1 MRDYARLYT
10 LLLSD
15 LGLQDGDDL
24 GVLSDLDARAVAVRS
39 LASSFYKKLCPLG
52 NSAHADAA
60 ALVKFQAINAG
71 MSDEPW
77 DFAASSEV
85 ESVFYDYF
93 KDHLLKT
100 LQPDESGCF
109 DLEFIREHMGPGP
122 GAAQKADSTWMVSKL
137 FESPMSY
144 TNEDLIRY
152 YRAALIETGSWA
164 DAERRRNDLFG
175 FVRVEGGK
183 LFFAPKNAEISRT
196 CCTEANLNLLMQ
208 MAAGAFLELRLKRH
222 FGISLSTQ
230 PDNNRE
236 LACVGSID
244 GSFGTIDLVSA
255 SDSIAVQPWRR
266 YFPKGFLKSWMEMCR
281 SEVAVLP
288 DGSKVVLRMISTMG
302 NGFTFPL
309 QTVIFACVVRSV
321 YQMMGLPS
329 TCPKTEYGVFGD
341 DIVVRREAYDFVCR
355 MLTKLGFSVNVG
367 KSFNTG
373 LFRESCGHDYI
384 AGVNVRGVYI
394 RSLEDPQQVTS
405 AINRLVR
412 WSSNH
417 GVLLPRTLGLM
428 KEWLSGYIPMVPP
441 SESDDAGLHVPFTM
455 TKPIVSDAYWFKY
468 RAWKRRIRRI
478 AVKEPDADE
487 PAINPDG
494 LVVGFLSGV
503 LRRRDYLHKSSEID
517 SDGWANPACY
527 WGKSDNWSLSVS
539 LRDKVGARARY
550 QIVRKEIPW
559 WNYLPDS
566 KKEDGPFWDLDGRVA
581 LTIGGGRASGREG
594 VGPPPKHTRGGGE

>member
-1 MRDYARLYT
+1 MRDYASLYA

-24 GVLSDLDARAVAVRS
+24 GVYSDMDARAVSIRS

-52 NSAHADAA
+52 NSKHADAA

-71 MSDEPW
+71 MSDLPW
-77 DFAASSEV
+77 DFSASSEV

-93 KDHLLKT
+93 KDNLLKT

-109 DLEFIREHMGPGP
+109 DLETIREHMGPGP

-144 TNEDLIRY
+144 TNQDLIRY
-152 YRAALIETGSWA
+152 YRAALVETGAWA
-164 DAERRRNDLFG
+164 DAERHRNDRFG

-208 MAAGAFLELRLKRH
+208 MAIGSFLELRLQKH

-236 LACVGSID
+236 LARIGSID

-255 SDSIAVQPWRR
+255 SDSIALQPWKC
-266 YFPKGFLKSWMEMCR
+266 YFPKGFLKTFMEMSR
-281 SEVAVLP
+281 SETAVLP
-288 DGSKVVLRMISTMG
+288 DGSKVGLRMISTMG
-302 NGFTFPL
+302 NAFTFPL

-321 YQMMGLPS
+321 YQMMGFPS
-329 TCPKTEYGVFGD
+329 TCPKREFGVFGD
-341 DIVVRREAYDFVCR
+341 DIIVRREAYDFVIR
-355 MLTKLGFSVNVG
+355 MLQKLGFSVNVG

-373 LFRESCGHDYI
+373 LFRESCGHDYFS
-384 AGVNVRGVYI
+384 GVNVRGVYI

-412 WSSNH
+412 WSANN
-417 GVLLPRTLGLM
+417 GVLLPKTVSHLLG
-428 KEWLSGYIPMVPP
+428 WLPRVIPLVPP
-441 SESDDAGLHVPFTM
+441 SESDDAGLHVPFQL
-455 TKPIVSDAYWFKY
+455 TKPIVDDKYWFKY
-468 RAWKRRIRRI
+468 RIWKRRVRRI
-478 AVKEPDADE
+478 AIQEPDADE
-487 PAINPDG
+487 TPINPDG

-503 LRRRDYLHKSSEID
+503 LRRRDFVHESSDTTD
-517 SDGWANPACY
+517 SLWKHD
-527 WGKSDNWSLSVS
+527 WSVSVS
-539 LRDKVGARARY
+539 LRDEIGARARY

-559 WNYLPDS
+559 WDYLPNS
-566 KKEDGPFWDLDGRVA
+566 KKEEELPWYLAGRIDLTV
-581 LTIGGGRASGREG
+581 GGRGSWEATALA
-594 VGPPPKHTRGGGE
+594 VIKNI